1 MKPCGIS
8 DLTGSAAF
16 PAARSTIVRLRRR
29 RLASPASSKIAQFRS
44 EFGENTMKI
53 GLMIWKGLLSFQKGF
68 IIIAGCVVAVLIFVE
83 VMLRYVFGSP
93 LFGVEEMV
101 TLIAMWLYF
110 LGASYGAYERSHIKA
125 ELVHLWFKTPR
136 SLARVKSIASVITVA
151 LSLIMVR
158 WSYPYFIWGIQEG
171 ETSQALL
178 LPMVLSQSAVFFG
191 AILMAFYFFVELVDN
206 ILESFGKAPF
216 FQNL

>member
-1 MKPCGIS
+1 MK
-8 DLTGSAAF
+8 
-16 PAARSTIVRLRRR
+16 
-29 RLASPASSKIAQFRS
+29 
-44 EFGENTMKI
+44 KI
-53 GLMIWKGLLSFQKGF
+53 GLIVWNGLLSVQKGF
-68 IIIAGCVVAVLIFVE
+68 IIIAGCVVAVLIFIE

-93 LFGVEEMV
+93 LFGVEELV

-136 SLARVKSIASVITVA
+136 SLALVKSFSSLITVA
-151 LSLIMVR
+151 LSLIMVS
-158 WSYPYFIWGIQEG
+158 WSYPYFVWGIKEG

-191 AILMAFYFFVELVDN
+191 AILMSIYFLAELVDN

-216 FQNL
+216 FKNLAGEEVG

>member
-1 MKPCGIS
+1 LPQKFGAEMK
-8 DLTGSAAF
+8 
-16 PAARSTIVRLRRR
+16 
-29 RLASPASSKIAQFRS
+29 
-44 EFGENTMKI
+44 KI
-53 GLMIWKGLLSFQKGF
+53 GLLAWNGLLFVQRGF
-68 IIIAGCVVAVLIFVE
+68 IIIAGCVVAVLIFIE

-136 SLARVKSIASVITVA
+136 SLALINSVASLITVV
-151 LSLIMVR
+151 LSLIMVS
-158 WSYPYFIWGIQEG
+158 WSYPYFVWGIREG

-191 AILMAFYFFVELVDN
+191 AILMSIYFVAELVDN

-216 FQNL
+216 FKNLAEEEVG

>member
-1 MKPCGIS
+1 MK
-8 DLTGSAAF
+8 
-16 PAARSTIVRLRRR
+16 
-29 RLASPASSKIAQFRS
+29 
-44 EFGENTMKI
+44 KI
-53 GLMIWKGLLSFQKGF
+53 GLIVWNGLLSVQKGF
-68 IIIAGCVVAVLIFVE
+68 IIIAGCVVAVLIFIE

-93 LFGVEEMV
+93 LFGVEELV

-136 SLARVKSIASVITVA
+136 SLALIKSVASLITVV
-151 LSLIMVR
+151 LSLIMVS
-158 WSYPYFIWGIQEG
+158 WSYPYFVWGIKEG

-191 AILMAFYFFVELVDN
+191 AILMSIYFVAELVDH
-206 ILESFGKAPF
+206 ILESLGKAPF
-216 FQNL
+216 FKNLSGEEVI

>member
-1 MKPCGIS
+1 MRI
-8 DLTGSAAF
+8 D
-16 PAARSTIVRLRRR
+16 STIG
-29 RLASPASSKIAQFRS
+29 AD
-44 EFGENTMKI
+44 MKKV
-53 GLMIWKGLLSFQKGF
+53 GLFLWKGLLAVQKGF
-68 IIIAGCVVAVLIFVE
+68 IIIAGCVVAILIFVE

-125 ELVHLWFKTPR
+125 ELVHLWFKTPK
-136 SLARVKSIASVITVA
+136 SLAIVKSIASVITVA
-151 LSLIMVR
+151 LALIMVS
-158 WSYPYFIWGIQEG
+158 WSYPYFIWGIKEG

-191 AILMAFYFFVELVDN
+191 SILMSIYFIAELVDN
-206 ILESFGKAPF
+206 VLAIYGKPPF
-216 FQNL
+216 FENLAEKEAA

>member
-1 MKPCGIS
+1 MKKFGI
-8 DLTGSAAF
+8 
-16 PAARSTIVRLRRR
+16 IV
-29 RLASPASSKIAQFRS
+29 
-44 EFGENTMKI
+44 
-53 GLMIWKGLLSFQKGF
+53 WKGLLYVQRGF

-125 ELVHLWFKTPR
+125 ELVHLWFNTPR
-136 SLARVKSIASVITVA
+136 SLAAIKSVASLITVV
-151 LSLIMVR
+151 LSLIMVS
-158 WSYPYFIWGIQEG
+158 WSYPYFVWGLKEG

-191 AILMAFYFFVELVDN
+191 AILMSIYFIAELVDN
-206 ILESFGKAPF
+206 VLESLGKTPF
-216 FQNL
+216 FVNLAGKEIE

>member
-1 MKPCGIS
+1 MK
-8 DLTGSAAF
+8 
-16 PAARSTIVRLRRR
+16 
-29 RLASPASSKIAQFRS
+29 
-44 EFGENTMKI
+44 KI
-53 GLMIWKGLLSFQKGF
+53 GRMIWNGLLSVQKGF
-68 IIIAGCVVAVLIFVE
+68 IIIAGCIVAVLIFVE

-136 SLARVKSIASVITVA
+136 SLALINSIASLITVI
-151 LSLIMVR
+151 LSLIMVS
-158 WSYPYFIWGIQEG
+158 WSYPYFVWGIKEG

-191 AILMAFYFFVELVDN
+191 AILMSIYFIAELVDN
-206 ILESFGKAPF
+206 ILESFGKAAF
-216 FQNL
+216 FKYLAEKEVV

>member
-1 MKPCGIS
+1 MKK
-8 DLTGSAAF
+8 L
-16 PAARSTIVRLRRR
+16 
-29 RLASPASSKIAQFRS
+29 
-44 EFGENTMKI
+44 
-53 GLMIWKGLLSFQKGF
+53 GLITWKGLLSFQKGF
-68 IIIAGCVVAVLIFVE
+68 IIIAGCIVAVLIFIE

-136 SLARVKSIASVITVA
+136 SLALVKSLASFITLV
-151 LSLIMVR
+151 LSLIMVS
-158 WSYPYFIWGIQEG
+158 WSYPYFIWGIKEG

-191 AILMAFYFFVELVDN
+191 AILMSIYFMAEFVDN

-216 FQNL
+216 FKNLTGEEVV

>member
-1 MKPCGIS
+1 M
-8 DLTGSAAF
+8 LW
-16 PAARSTIVRLRRR
+16 
-29 RLASPASSKIAQFRS
+29 
-44 EFGENTMKI
+44 N
-53 GLMIWKGLLSFQKGF
+53 GLLSLQKGF
-68 IIIAGCVVAVLIFVE
+68 IIIAGCIVAVLIFIE

-136 SLARVKSIASVITVA
+136 SLACVKSIASLITVI
-151 LSLIMVR
+151 LSLIMVS
-158 WSYPYFIWGIQEG
+158 WSYPYFIWGIKEG

-191 AILMAFYFFVELVDN
+191 AILMSIYFVAELVDN
-206 ILESFGKAPF
+206 ILETLGKAPF
-216 FQNL
+216 FKNLAETEIV